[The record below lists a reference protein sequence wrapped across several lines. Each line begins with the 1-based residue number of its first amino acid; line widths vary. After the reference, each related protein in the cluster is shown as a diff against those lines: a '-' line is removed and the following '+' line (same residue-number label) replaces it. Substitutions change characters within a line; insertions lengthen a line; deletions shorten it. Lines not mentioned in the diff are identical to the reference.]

1 MENVPATSNS
11 VAKSMGLPTTQLG
24 AMQANISRQPIM
36 KQVMF
41 LVAIA
46 ASIAIGGYV
55 LMWSQTPNY
64 QVLFSGMQPK
74 ESSEVVAILQQSNI
88 DYKLDPTTGALLVPA
103 SEVQALRMK
112 LAAEG
117 LPHSSTQGMEMLDGD
132 QGFGT
137 SQFVER
143 ARYQRAMEEEL
154 SRSISQ
160 LNNVESARVHLATP
174 KQSVFVRDRKA
185 PTASVIINLYAGRN
199 IDPGQVT
206 AITHM
211 VASSVPNMSNADV
224 TVVDQR
230 GRLLS
235 KNDRDANVA
244 LSDTQLEYTQ
254 KLEKGYISRIEDI
267 LSPIVGMDGVRAQ
280 VVAEVDFTVTEQTQ
294 ESYNPDLAA
303 LRSEQIQE
311 EKRVGAGGAFGVPGA
326 LTNQPP
332 GGGVAPEAVATTQP
346 LAANG
351 EVVTTTPAPIPG
363 SSSKNSTRNFELDRT
378 ISHTRV
384 APGSVR
390 KLSVAVLIDE
400 RHSLDAEGNVITT
413 ALTESEMTRINALV
427 MDAIGFNQARG
438 DSLNVVNAPFMA
450 PVSVAALPELP
461 IWEQTW
467 VWDVAKQALGAFLV
481 LFLVFGVI
489 RPAFKDLNK
498 IPVTDKQNSE
508 GNAQSL
514 TAAQVAAKP
523 TDRDEIAKI
532 TTGSADMEE
541 QLNNVRSLVQQDP
554 ALVAQVV
561 KNWSA
566 SDA

>member
-1 MENVPATSNS
+1 MENVPATTT
-11 VAKSMGLPTTQLG
+11 MPLPTTPLG
-24 AMQANISRQPIM
+24 AMQANVSRQPIM

-55 LMWSQTPNY
+55 LLWSQSPNY
-64 QVLFSGMQPK
+64 QVLFSGMQAK

-103 SEVQALRMK
+103 SEVQALRLK

-117 LPHSSTQGMEMLDGD
+117 LPRSATQGMEMLDGD

-160 LNNVESARVHLATP
+160 LNNIQSARVHLATP

-185 PTASVIINLYAGRN
+185 PTASVIVNLYAGRN
-199 IDPGQVT
+199 LEPGQVT

-235 KNDRDANVA
+235 KNERDLGVA
-244 LSDTQLEYTQ
+244 MSDTQQEYTQ
-254 KLEKGYISRIEDI
+254 KLEQRYIRRIEDI

-294 ESYNPDLAA
+294 ESYNPDLSAI
-303 LRSEQIQE
+303 RSEQIQE

-332 GGGVAPEAVATTQP
+332 GGGVAPEVATN
-346 LAANG
+346 NG
-351 EVVTTTPAPIPG
+351 NGATEGESSTTVPG

-400 RHSLDAEGNVITT
+400 RRSLDAEGNVVAT
-413 ALTESEMTRINALV
+413 ALSEAEMTRINALV

-438 DSLNVVNAPFMA
+438 DSLNVVNAPFVVPA
-450 PVSVAALPELP
+450 SAEALPELP
-461 IWEQTW
+461 IWEQAW
-467 VWDVAKQALGAFLV
+467 VWDVAKQVAGGLLV
-481 LFLVFGVI
+481 LFLIFGVI
-489 RPAFKDLNK
+489 RPAFKDLNT
-498 IPVTDKQNSE
+498 IPVADNKQGNV
-508 GNAQSL
+508 NAQGMTPEQALAS
-514 TAAQVAAKP
+514 AKP
-523 TDRDEIAKI
+523 AGDDIAKI
-532 TTGSADMEE
+532 ATGSSDMEE

>member
-1 MENVPATSNS
+1 MENVPATTTNS
-11 VAKSMGLPTTQLG
+11 PGMMPLPTTPLG
-24 AMQANISRQPIM
+24 AMQANVSRQPIM

-74 ESSEVVAILQQSNI
+74 ESAEVVAILQQSNI
-88 DYKLDPTTGALLVPA
+88 EYKLDPTSGALLVPA

-117 LPHSSTQGMEMLDGD
+117 LPRSSTQGMEMLDGD

-160 LNNVESARVHLATP
+160 LNNVQSARVHLATP
-174 KQSVFVRDRKA
+174 KQSVFVRDRKE
-185 PTASVIINLYAGRN
+185 PTASVILNLYAGRN
-199 IDPGQVT
+199 IEPGQVT

-235 KNDRDANVA
+235 KNDRDSNVA

-254 KLEKGYISRIEDI
+254 KLEKGYIRRIEDI

-303 LRSEQIQE
+303 VRSEQIQE
-311 EKRVGAGGAFGVPGA
+311 EKRVGAGGALGVPGA

-332 GGGVAPEAVATTQP
+332 GGGVAPE
-346 LAANG
+346 
-351 EVVTTTPAPIPG
+351 TTTTADQQASSTVPG
-363 SSSKNSTRNFELDRT
+363 SSSKNSTTNYELDRT

-384 APGSVR
+384 APGAVR

-413 ALTESEMTRINALV
+413 ALSEPEMTRINALV

-438 DSLNVVNAPFMA
+438 DSLNVVNAPFIVPA
-450 PVSVAALPELP
+450 VVAALPELP

-467 VWDVAKQALGAFLV
+467 VWDVAKQVLGGLLV
-481 LFLVFGVI
+481 LFLIFGVI

-498 IPVTDKQNSE
+498 IHVADNKQNPDVNSQ
-508 GNAQSL
+508 ATPSTQQR
-514 TAAQVAAKP
+514 AASGSAG
-523 TDRDEIAKI
+523 DDIAKI

>member
-1 MENVPATSNS
+1 
-11 VAKSMGLPTTQLG
+11 
-24 AMQANISRQPIM
+24 
-36 KQVMF
+36 
-41 LVAIA
+41 
-46 ASIAIGGYV
+46 
-55 LMWSQTPNY
+55 
-64 QVLFSGMQPK
+64 
-74 ESSEVVAILQQSNI
+74 
-88 DYKLDPTTGALLVPA
+88 
-103 SEVQALRMK
+103 
-112 LAAEG
+112 
-117 LPHSSTQGMEMLDGD
+117 MLDGD

-160 LNNVESARVHLATP
+160 LNNVQSARVHLATP
-174 KQSVFVRDRKA
+174 KQSVFVRDRKE
-185 PTASVIINLYAGRN
+185 PTASVILNLYAGRN
-199 IDPGQVT
+199 IEPGQVT

-211 VASSVPNMSNADV
+211 VASSVPNMSNTDV

-254 KLEKGYISRIEDI
+254 KLEKGYIRRIEDI

-303 LRSEQIQE
+303 IRSEQIQE
-311 EKRVGAGGAFGVPGA
+311 EKRVGAGGAMGVPGA
-326 LTNQPP
+326 LANQPP
-332 GGGVAPEAVATTQP
+332 GGGVAPETATNPDGQATST
-346 LAANG
+346 
-351 EVVTTTPAPIPG
+351 VPG
-363 SSSKNSTRNFELDRT
+363 SSSKNSTTNYELDRT

-384 APGSVR
+384 APGAVR

-413 ALTESEMTRINALV
+413 ALTEPEMTRINALV

-438 DSLNVVNAPFMA
+438 DSLNVVNAPFIVPA
-450 PVSVAALPELP
+450 IVAALPDLP

-467 VWDVAKQALGAFLV
+467 VWDVAKQVLGGLLV
-481 LFLVFGVI
+481 LFLIFGVI

-498 IPVTDKQNSE
+498 IPVADNKQNPDVNSQ
-508 GNAQSL
+508 GTPSSQQR
-514 TAAQVAAKP
+514 AASGSAG
-523 TDRDEIAKI
+523 DDIAKI

-541 QLNNVRSLVQQDP
+541 QLSNVRSLVQQDP